1 MILFRNS
8 MPQLDLHGLDRI
20 ECGIKIKHFIDDNIF
35 LRNEEFAI
43 IQGIGSGIL
52 KNETWNIL
60 RKDKR
65 IEEFCIDPFN
75 SGCTLVRVK
84 LN

>member
-8 MPQLDLHGLDRI
+8 MPQLDLHGLDRV

-43 IQGIGSGIL
+43 IHGIGSGIL
-52 KNETWNIL
+52 KKETWNIL
-60 RKDKR
+60 KKDKR
-65 IEEFCIDPFN
+65 IEDTVN
-75 SGCTLVRVK
+75 SKVVQYAYTDSNVDI
-84 LN
+84 